1 MCEHYNDILAL
12 KPNELISKHVLS
24 FLQIQDNG
32 ICVLIAMLG
41 GVALCI
47 GNMLMQYSLVFLGIS
62 LTEVVSASIA
72 VVGGMSHSPT
82 QYKLWRYLLNL
93 LV

>member
-1 MCEHYNDILAL
+1 MCIDCNA
-12 KPNELISKHVLS
+12 
-24 FLQIQDNG
+24 
-32 ICVLIAMLG
+32 G
-41 GVALCI
+41 GRCTLYWKYV
-47 GNMLMQYSLVFLGIS
+47 MQYSLVFLGIS